1 MAIPFLKK
9 VFLPVHKAYFATMNY
24 FFNASGKED
33 NAFDFSQLKTEDFI
47 PALDY
52 ALGESRKNLDQITSN
67 EAQASVENTLI
78 ALEQATEKLDIVT
91 TIYFNLFSAEADDNL
106 QSLAKEIS
114 PKLAAFNSDFYLNP
128 RIYERLMSLSKLNLP
143 SLEQRLLDL
152 YLKRFKRNG
161 ANLNAEDKEKL
172 RSIDNKLSTLG
183 PQFSENV
190 LKATNDFT
198 LFVETDTDLKRLP
211 TNTMDNAAKLAE
223 EKGKKG
229 YLFTLQA
236 PSMIPFLDYCDNQEL
251 RKEMFLAYSN
261 RCNGGDHDN
270 TSTIL
275 KMVEL
280 RGERSQLLG
289 YKTHAEYV
297 LEDRMAKSPE
307 NVVKFLN
314 ELKSHSKKAATNEL
328 DEIKET
334 FSLEQIAPW
343 DIRYYIEKLRERK
356 LNYNSDE
363 LMPYFSTDN
372 VIHGLFHLAEKL
384 FKLRFEKIND
394 VPVYHE
400 EVHVYKSYIDDQYQ
414 GLLYL
419 DLYPRETKKPGAW
432 MTCYREQQDQ
442 QRPHVS
448 LCCNFSRP
456 DSSGN
461 SLLTLDEVQ
470 TLYHEFGHG
479 LHALLSDVAY
489 KSLSGTNVLWDFV
502 ELPSQ
507 LMENW
512 TLEQGSLEL
521 FAKHFKT
528 KETIPDSLIEKIK
541 ESRKFMAGYA
551 TMRQLKFAT
560 LDMAWHTAEKLP
572 SKITSWEREIFA
584 DLELLPSSEDITVST
599 AFSHIFAGGYSAGYY
614 SYKWAEVLEAD
625 AYSLFQ
631 EEGVF
636 SQKVASSLV
645 KNILSAGNS
654 EDPETL
660 FKNFRGRDPSPE
672 ALLRRDGLL
681 AS

>member
-1 MAIPFLKK
+1 
-9 VFLPVHKAYFATMNY
+9 MNY
-24 FFNASGKED
+24 FFNVSGKED
-33 NAFDFSQLKTEDFI
+33 NAFDFSQLKTDDFT

-52 ALGESRKNLDQITSN
+52 ALDESRKNLKRIISN
-67 EAQASVENTLI
+67 ETEASVENTLV
-78 ALEQATEKLDIVT
+78 ALEQATQTLDIVT
-91 TIYFNLFSAEADDNL
+91 TIYFNLFSAEANDEL
-106 QSLAKEIS
+106 QALAKEIS
-114 PKLAAFNSDFYLNP
+114 PKLATFNSDFYLNP
-128 RIYERLMSLSKLNLP
+128 KIYERLLFLAKLNLS
-143 SLEQRLLDL
+143 SLDQRLLEL

-172 RSIDNKLSTLG
+172 RSIDNELSTLG

-190 LKATNDFT
+190 LKATNGFT
-198 LFVETDTDLKRLP
+198 LFVETKEDLTRLP
-211 TNTMDNAAKLAE
+211 ANTLDNAANLAA

-251 RKEMFLAYSN
+251 RREMFLAYSN
-261 RCNGGDHDN
+261 RCNGGDNDN
-270 TSTIL
+270 TDTIL
-275 KMVEL
+275 KMVDL
-280 RGERSQLLG
+280 RSKRSQLLG
-289 YKTHAEYV
+289 YKNHADYV
-297 LEDRMAKSPE
+297 LEDRMAKSTE
-307 NVVKFLN
+307 NVDKFLN
-314 ELKSHSKKAATNEL
+314 ELKSHSKKTAINEL
-328 DEIKET
+328 EEIKKT

-363 LMPYFSTDN
+363 LMPYFSTNN
-372 VIHGLFHLAEKL
+372 VLLGLFHLAEKL
-384 FKLRFEKIND
+384 FKLRFEKISN

-400 EVHVYKSYIDDQYQ
+400 EVHVYKSYIDNKYQ

-419 DLYPRETKKPGAW
+419 DLYPRQTKKPGAW
-432 MTCYREQQDQ
+432 MTCYREQQDE

-456 DSSGN
+456 DSNGD

-512 TLEQGSLEL
+512 TLEQDSLEL

-528 KETIPDSLIEKIK
+528 QETIPNSLIEKIK

-551 TMRQLKFAT
+551 TLRQLKFAT

-572 SKITSWEREIFA
+572 SEITAWEREIFE
-584 DLELLPSSEDITVST
+584 DIELLPSSEDITIST

-636 SQKVASSLV
+636 SQKIASSLV

-654 EDPETL
+654 QDPEIL